1 MAKISKALA
10 ESIVRKVVEKL
21 EERVKDYGNEF
32 AGKAVEYYMLRVPK
46 EIVALMSNDSCRNY
60 IKKTTSFYING
71 MGFNNQWVTIK
82 VAIPDTSNKLSPTAA
97 EAKVL
102 QKLYDKLQDTEDKL
116 DSTKIEL
123 TATLL
128 GLGTTK
134 RVAEQLP
141 DLIPYLPSDSNKNM
155 GLMAV
160 PEKMKQTVS
169 CLLSQDSKCLDKI

>member
-1 MAKISKALA
+1 MSKISKTLA
-10 ESIVRKVVEKL
+10 ENIVNKVIEKL
-21 EERVKDYGNEF
+21 QKKEDEYTNEF
-32 AGKAVEYYMLRVPK
+32 VTKAVEYYMLRVPK
-46 EIVALMSNDSCRNY
+46 EIVELMSNDSCRNY

-71 MGFNNQWVTIK
+71 MGFNNRYISIK
-82 VAIPDTSNKLSPTAA
+82 TAVPDTNNNLSPTAA

-102 QKLYDKLQDTEDKL
+102 QKLYDKLEDAKEKRKQ
-116 DSTKIEL
+116 TGIEL

-141 DLIPYLPSDSNKNM
+141 DLIPYLPDNKKNSM
-155 GLMAV
+155 GIMCV

-169 CLLSQDSKCLDKI
+169 CLLSEDSKCLDKI